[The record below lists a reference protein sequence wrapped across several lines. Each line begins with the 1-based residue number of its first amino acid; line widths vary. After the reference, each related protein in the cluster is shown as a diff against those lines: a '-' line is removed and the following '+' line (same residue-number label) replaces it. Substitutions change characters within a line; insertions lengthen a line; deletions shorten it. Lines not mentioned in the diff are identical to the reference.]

1 MPSPDSPPTTAGPPT
16 ARARAT
22 GTSRAAQPGKRRGE
36 GQWALGYRE
45 PLNKNEESKKNDD
58 GLNVRQRIID
68 IYSKRG
74 FDSIDPADLRGRF
87 RWFGLYTQRR
97 PGIDGGKTAIL
108 EPEELDDRYFMLR
121 IRIDGGQLS
130 GNQLAAIA
138 EISCAYARG
147 TADITDRQNIQL
159 HWVRI
164 EDVPAIWAALEAV
177 GLSTMEACGDTP
189 RVILGCPL
197 AGIDSSEVID
207 ATPDILAT
215 HRQWIGDPSFSNLP
229 RKYKSAMSGC
239 AVQCTV
245 HEISDVAFAGVTGPY
260 GEPGYD
266 LWVGGGLSTN
276 PMIGKRLGAFVRP
289 GQVPE
294 VWAGVTSVFRD
305 YGYRRLRHRARL
317 KFLVADWG
325 PQRFRE
331 VLEKEYLGYALPDG
345 PAPETPRDGRRDHVG
360 VHQQRDGN
368 YYVGFAPVVGRLTG
382 DTLRTIGELATEYG
396 SGRVR
401 TTIEQ
406 KMVILDVPSRHV
418 DDLSAGLAA
427 AGLQVA
433 PSVFRRHTMACTG
446 IEFCKLA
453 IVETKQRAAGLID
466 ELERRLPD
474 FADPITINVNG
485 CPNSCA
491 RIQTAD
497 IGLKGSL
504 VTRPDG
510 RQVEGFQIHLGGTL
524 AGGDGTG
531 SGFGRKVRGLKST
544 AEDLTDYVE
553 RLLRRYA
560 AAKEPGETFA
570 AWTARAAESDL
581 QPYGAGPGD
590 DDPRNPRHG
599 AGPGGGPTEPPVEV
613 LAQGDDLPNPVER

>member
-1 MPSPDSPPTTAGPPT
+1 MSPAPVPGATATRRPAPAP
-16 ARARAT
+16 ARR
-22 GTSRAAQPGKRRGE
+22 KRGE

-68 IYSKRG
+68 IYAKHG

-87 RWFGLYTQRR
+87 RWFGLYTQRK

-130 GNQLAAIA
+130 SEQLRVIGD
-138 EISCAYARG
+138 ISNNYARG
-147 TADITDRQNIQL
+147 TADVTDRQNIQL
-159 HWVRI
+159 HWI
-164 EDVPAIWAALEAV
+164 EIESVPAIWEALENV
-177 GLSTMEACGDTP
+177 GLSTTEACGDTP

-197 AGIDSSEVID
+197 AGLDAAEFID
-207 ATPDILAT
+207 ATPEISDIT
-215 HRQWIGDPSFSNLP
+215 ERYIGDPAFSNLP
-229 RKYKSAMSGC
+229 RKFKTAVSGC
-239 AVQCTV
+239 SAQCTQ
-245 HEISDVAFAGVTGPY
+245 HEINDIAFQAVRHPET

-289 GQVPE
+289 DQVAE
-294 VWAGVTSVFRD
+294 VWAGVASVFRD
-305 YGYRRLRHRARL
+305 YGYRRLRHRARI

-325 PQRFRE
+325 PERFRE

-345 PAPETPRDGRRDHVG
+345 PAPQAPPGGIRDHVG
-360 VHQQRDGN
+360 VHAQRDGLN
-368 YYVGFAPVVGRLTG
+368 YVGFAPKVGRLNG
-382 DTLRTIGELATEYG
+382 DALHAIAALADSYG

-401 TTIEQ
+401 TTTEQ
-406 KMVILDVPSRHV
+406 KMVILDVPADKTDALV
-418 DDLSAGLAA
+418 AALDEAGLPAR
-427 AGLQVA
+427 

-453 IVETKQRAAGLID
+453 IVETKARATDLIT

-474 FADPITINVNG
+474 FTEPVTINVNG

-504 VTRPDG
+504 VTGPDG
-510 RQVEGFQIHLGGTL
+510 KQVEGFQIHLGGSL
-524 AGGDGTG
+524 GGGDGSS
-531 SGFGRKVRGLKST
+531 SGFGRKVRGLKTT
-544 AEDLTDYVE
+544 ADDLPDYVE
-553 RLLRRYA
+553 RVLRRFA
-560 AAKEPGETFA
+560 ADRKEGETFSQWA
-570 AWTARAAESDL
+570 LRATDKELS
-581 QPYGAGPGD
+581 
-590 DDPRNPRHG
+590 
-599 AGPGGGPTEPPVEV
+599 
-613 LAQGDDLPNPVER
+613 